1 MNKAILLALSAAA
14 SAMFVAAAPAYA
26 QNQDDAAYKGMTDK
40 AKMAYDG
47 AKARCSAEQGN
58 ARKVCLGEA
67 RVARAQA
74 EEDAVIQYHNSAR
87 ETRRARTSLANAEYD
102 LAKAKCADMTGSD
115 KRTCQNDAKA
125 AQVAALDRARS
136 GTIAQTG
143 SATSEERTAA
153 ATSPS
158 TTMPKENC
166 DQISNAAERTACVSR
181 NMAGTARNAVADTV
195 ITTKIKADLVRDPDL
210 KAMEVHVETVKGV
223 VMLSGFVPSQAE
235 ANKAE
240 ELARKVE
247 GVTEVK
253 NGLKVK

>member
-1 MNKAILLALSAAA
+1 MNKVILLALSAAA
-14 SAMFVAAAPAYA
+14 SAMFVATAPAYA
-26 QNQDDAAYKGMTDK
+26 QNQDDAAYKSMTDK
-40 AKMAYDG
+40 AKTAYDS
-47 AKARCSAEQGN
+47 AKTRCGAEQGN

-67 RVARAQA
+67 KVARAQA

-115 KRTCQNDAKA
+115 KRTCQNDAKT

-136 GTIAQTG
+136 TVAQT
-143 SATSEERTAA
+143 ATSEERTAA
-153 ATSPS
+153 VASPS

-166 DQISNAAERTACVSR
+166 DQISNVAEKTACMSHNV
-181 NMAGTARNAVADTV
+181 AGTTRNAIADTV

-235 ANKAE
+235 VSKAE

-247 GVTEVK
+247 GVTDVQ